1 MKKGTLIILF
11 VGAMLMALLG
21 YTMEVKAGVP
31 IPPPPPFVF
40 PAPPSVFLIPNT
52 YAYFVPDIE
61 PDIFFYHGYW
71 YRPHKGYWYRATV
84 YNGPWVYIAP
94 ARVPGVF
101 LNLSPNFRTVRPGHK
116 HIPHGHLKKNWRYWE
131 RERYWDRPHGH
142 ERREWKRE
150 ERREHRED
158 RDRRR

>member
-1 MKKGTLIILF
+1 MKKCALIILF
-11 VGAMLMALLG
+11 VGAMLIVLLG

-40 PAPPSVFLIPNT
+40 PASPSVFLIPNT
-52 YAYFVPDIE
+52 YVYFVPDIGPE
-61 PDIFFYHGYW
+61 IFFYHGYW

-94 ARVPGVF
+94 ARVPVVF
-101 LNLSPNFRTVRPGHK
+101 LNLPPNFRTVPPGHK
-116 HIPHGHLKKNWRYWE
+116 HITHGELKKNWRYWE

-142 ERREWKRE
+142 ERRERKRE
-150 ERREHRED
+150 ERREHREG
-158 RDRRR
+158 RDR